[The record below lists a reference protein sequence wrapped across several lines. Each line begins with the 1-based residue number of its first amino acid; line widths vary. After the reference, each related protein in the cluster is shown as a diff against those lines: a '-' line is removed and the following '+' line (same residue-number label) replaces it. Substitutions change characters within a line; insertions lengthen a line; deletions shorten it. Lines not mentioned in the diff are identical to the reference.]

1 MIESGLTNEQILS
14 GIQSSEG
21 QVIRWLYSYVYPSVK
36 HFIIEHGGT
45 NEDAHDVIQ
54 DALLVL
60 YQRISGDHF
69 SPEGEITDYLFGIC
83 RNLWMKR
90 SRKHRAVRIAEKE
103 AGRDLSAEYPLEER
117 MELSDEELRRALL
130 LKYFNRLEEI
140 CRKILT
146 YFFQGM
152 GYDRIQKKIPGY
164 RLSYLPK
171 KKQKCLEKLIRQI
184 REDPGFSE

>member
-1 MIESGLTNEQILS
+1 MIEPGLTNDQIIS
-14 GIQSSEG
+14 SIQSADGE
-21 QVIRWLYSYVYPSVK
+21 VIGWLYSYVYPSIK
-36 HFIIEHGGT
+36 HFIKERGGT
-45 NEDAHDVIQ
+45 NEDAHDVMQ
-54 DALLVL
+54 DALLIL
-60 YQRISGDHF
+60 YQRISVDHF
-69 SPEGEITDYLFGIC
+69 SPEGDIKDYLFGIS

-90 SRKHRAVRIAEKE
+90 YRKHRVVSIAEKE
-103 AGRDLSAEYPLEER
+103 AGRDLSAEDPLEEYIEIR
-117 MELSDEELRRALL
+117 DEELRRALL
-130 LKYFNRLEEI
+130 LRYFNRLDEI

-184 REDPGFSE
+184 REDPEFSE